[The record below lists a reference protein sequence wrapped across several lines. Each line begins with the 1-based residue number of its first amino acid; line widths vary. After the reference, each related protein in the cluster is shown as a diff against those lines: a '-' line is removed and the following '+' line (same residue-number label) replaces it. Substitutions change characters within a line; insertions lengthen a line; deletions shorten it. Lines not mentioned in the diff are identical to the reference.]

1 MYGDFGVWGLD
12 LKSSTIIGTEK
23 YIPYFT
29 EYSPTAFEVEN
40 FTSLGGGIVI
50 RFQSENRKVHGKA

>member
-1 MYGDFGVWGLD
+1 MKICLLHMIRNVL
-12 LKSSTIIGTEK
+12 
-23 YIPYFT
+23 PYFT

-50 RFQSENRKVHGKA
+50 GFQSEHRKVHGKA